1 MAGSHVST
9 FLPRISGKAMIL
21 VRMNPIRE
29 SNGMDA
35 VDTTLAS
42 YIRLDVR
49 FLSGLLSLVR
59 PLVGGR
65 VTRKLIRAMKVANR
79 LGQEMRQHPDRVLQE
94 AVAVP
99 SLPDDEVAFLK
110 EVLRSLQNPGKGSH
124 PKTTTL

>member
-1 MAGSHVST
+1 M
-9 FLPRISGKAMIL
+9 FLPRISGKAVIL

-59 PLVGGR
+59 PLVERR
-65 VTRKLIRAMKVANR
+65 VTRKLIQAVNVANR
-79 LGQEMRQHPDRVLQE
+79 LSQEMRQPPDRVLQ
-94 AVAVP
+94 AAIAAP

-110 EVLRSLQNPGKGSH
+110 EALRSLQNHSNESH
-124 PKTTTL
+124 QKTTTP